1 MQPWSAVPHVVI
13 RPLNQISSRQN
24 TVSNTQT
31 ERGGQ
36 SSEFNIVVN
45 GKAKKVDHQ
54 VLTFDEVVKLA
65 YPTPPA
71 QGDIVYIVTFHNADQ
86 EPKNGDLV
94 EGKTVTVRNG
104 TQFDVKHSF
113 RS

>member
-1 MQPWSAVPHVVI
+1 MTNPEA
-13 RPLNQISSRQN
+13 
-24 TVSNTQT
+24 
-31 ERGGQ
+31 EKGGPSDQ
-36 SSEFNIVVN
+36 FNIVVN

-54 VLTFDEVVKLA
+54 ILTFDEVVKIA

-71 QGDIVYIVTFHNADQ
+71 PGDIVYLVTFHNADQ
-86 EPKNGDLV
+86 VPKDDELIATQSV
-94 EGKTVTVRNG
+94 KIRNG